1 MKGCLTYLFLIAT
14 TTVSGQLDS
23 LSWATTVWGQYRSNV
38 LSQELGRLLQRG
50 GYIERPL
57 IEAAQAAQGINMG
70 AFGYTSGVALDWC
83 SLRPL
88 RNTEL
93 HLCGSFQFKSLGDF
107 RWTPEFFDL
116 VFTGNAGHLGRWDVL
131 DGTRMRTASWV
142 ELAVGVE
149 GSNQNRIELGLV
161 YRMQSYDALIQNGY
175 FLVNEGLDYMTGSLR
190 GYLGWAEGPSWGLV
204 TNAEWHFLREEAPF
218 AFHLRLQNFGFVAAP
233 RWTELKI
240 DTLIETSGLTL
251 TGPGLSVESIAQ
263 LTGISDLTS
272 ISTDR
277 YRFDLMPFRIS
288 TAFEYPIGPRSGL
301 DLQAQAGDWMPT
313 PRASAGYRRAVSKQY
328 QMGIQLVTGGWGRL
342 RPAAWVRWR
351 KPGQCAFMLFL
362 EDPLG
367 WGSSTA
373 YGRGITLRYQNL

>member
-1 MKGCLTYLFLIAT
+1 
-14 TTVSGQLDS
+14 
-23 LSWATTVWGQYRSNV
+23 
-38 LSQELGRLLQRG
+38 
-50 GYIERPL
+50 
-57 IEAAQAAQGINMG
+57 
-70 AFGYTSGVALDWC
+70 
-83 SLRPL
+83 
-88 RNTEL
+88 
-93 HLCGSFQFKSLGDF
+93 
-107 RWTPEFFDL
+107 
-116 VFTGNAGHLGRWDVL
+116 
-131 DGTRMRTASWV
+131 
-142 ELAVGVE
+142 
-149 GSNQNRIELGLV
+149 
-161 YRMQSYDALIQNGY
+161 
-175 FLVNEGLDYMTGSLR
+175 
-190 GYLGWAEGPSWGLV
+190 
-204 TNAEWHFLREEAPF
+204 
-218 AFHLRLQNFGFVAAP
+218 
-233 RWTELKI
+233 
-240 DTLIETSGLTL
+240 LIETSGLTL

-272 ISTDR
+272 TSTDR